1 MKDYYLILGLA
12 PDCTTDEIKKAYRQ
26 MSLKYHPDKNQSDKY
41 FEERFKD
48 INEAYEI
55 LSDTEKRKAYDYQR
69 MVFYK
74 TDSNSRDDLRQKEE
88 NLNRREAD
96 LNKREHELRK
106 VKEQSIPEEKKG
118 SSVSAFLFPILFIF
132 VVLILISIYQE
143 IGKSS
148 TNDTNEKIA
157 SLENNLNDTHSFNQH
172 LLNQNDSLKA
182 VIERLRKKQ
191 IKPSTAKNVIDTT
204 LKQKRLEKNEVSLPF
219 KVKVKNTKEIQ
230 LLNLAWYPPIEYPDP
245 NDEYSIVWL
254 SVYNKTDKW
263 ITSVNISYEVT
274 DPNGTP
280 INSGEF
286 TAEVENRSEGSGAIG
301 PNKALKC
308 NLEGKRP
315 EKKPNDFLVMT
326 ITDYQVKD

>member
-12 PDCTTDEIKKAYRQ
+12 PDCTTDGIKKAYRQ

-48 INEAYEI
+48 INEAYGI
-55 LSDTEKRKAYDYQR
+55 LNDTEKRKTYDYQR
-69 MVFYK
+69 MFFYK
-74 TDSNSRDDLRQKEE
+74 NNSNSGDDLRQKEE

-96 LNKREHELRK
+96 LNSREHELSK
-106 VKEQSIPEEKKG
+106 VSPVTTEKEG
-118 SSVSAFLFPILFIF
+118 SSFSAFIFPLLFVLAVLF
-132 VVLILISIYQE
+132 LISIYRSRTD
-143 IGKSS
+143 SS
-148 TNDTNEKIA
+148 TDDTKERLTN
-157 SLENNLNDTHSFNQH
+157 LENDLKGTQSFNQA
-172 LLNQNDSLKA
+172 LLNQNDSLKN
-182 VIERLRKKQ
+182 VIERLRKNQ
-191 IKPSTAKNVIDTT
+191 IKPLTAKNVIDTT

-219 KVKVKNTKEIQ
+219 KVKVRNTKEIQ

-245 NDEYSIVWL
+245 NDEYSIVRL

-280 INSGEF
+280 INSGVF
-286 TAEVENRSEGSGAIG
+286 TAEIENHSEGPFAIG